1 MNQVFEQVMQD
12 SSIRKAFG
20 ERVKQLRKAKGWT
33 QKELGNKIGVTYAQL
48 NKYEGGTNAPP
59 LDKLQALASALETT
73 IDYLVSGNLAEDM
86 PIHNTR
92 LIQRFQELESFT
104 PEDQETVIKLIDAMI
119 IKHRVE
125 GAVELGRNAT
135 R

>member
-1 MNQVFEQVMQD
+1 MSPVFEQIMQD

-20 ERVKQLRKAKGWT
+20 ERLKQLRKDKAWT

-59 LDKLQALASALETT
+59 LDKLHALASALETT
-73 IDYLVSGNLAEDM
+73 IDYLVTGNLSEHM

-92 LIQRFQELESFT
+92 LIQRFQELESFN

-119 IKHRVE
+119 VKRRVE
-125 GAVELGRNAT
+125 GAVRVDHNT
-135 R
+135 P